1 MGATASAANR
11 TRLFTRASRNKRIEN
26 GVSYQGVLH
35 HLHVSKTALSML
47 EKICSQSS
55 KVCRQAAEKGFVAT
69 NLLLTVGVALCLG
82 GCAVP
87 AAKVAAP
94 LASPAKELA
103 EADALVRAGCF
114 DCLRDGFV
122 KYEGVR
128 TTNGMPADAVERAT
142 AGSIQ
147 TAGLLAVRQRELG
160 MVDDGYLQIARNLL
174 PEQSSLS
181 RVLDIIEV
189 LPTGTAG
196 SAGRPATGDAQLAR
210 VQNFSKN
217 WSAWRQTLRDM
228 AGRDALTASV
238 WMSVACG
245 SPDAR
250 ALGIEELMAPIPAA
264 LRETPLLAFRK
275 AACIGIQAEPLQL
288 LLMQDPRFAEITY
301 LLGLSALSGR
311 RVDEA
316 SEWFD
321 HAYAWRPEWPTLT
334 SYMGDAAIT
343 AEEFERALLSYE
355 RTLSFEPLTADAQLG
370 KIRSLSYLSRS
381 DEALVAIDE
390 LLTQRWFVGDGH
402 YWRAFNESPLGR
414 NDEAWLDVEQAAR
427 LLVNAEVP
435 KLAGII
441 AYRRRQL
448 DVARAKFDESRLRN
462 PADCETGFY
471 LGIVLG
477 EQGEW
482 NRTVDV
488 FVDTAR
494 CFELAEREL
503 MREIEIVRTSD
514 DPAPRKQRQIA
525 RRERRIASGRRR
537 LATAWFNTAAA
548 YYNLSRFSDAR
559 PFAEKVASDDQFGER
574 ARELLAL
581 LK

>member
-1 MGATASAANR
+1 
-11 TRLFTRASRNKRIEN
+11 
-26 GVSYQGVLH
+26 
-35 HLHVSKTALSML
+35 ML
-47 EKICSQSS
+47 EKIYSQSS
-55 KVCRQAAEKGFVAT
+55 KVCRQAAEKGSVAT
-69 NLLLTVGVALCLG
+69 NLLLALGVALCLG

-87 AAKVAAP
+87 VAKIAAP
-94 LASPAKELA
+94 LASPARELA

-128 TTNGMPADAVERAT
+128 TTNGMPAEAVERAT

-147 TAGLLAVRQRELG
+147 AAGLLAVRQRELG

-174 PEQSSLS
+174 PEPSSLS

-189 LPTGTAG
+189 LPIGTAG
-196 SAGRPATGDAQLAR
+196 GAGRPATGDAQLAR

-217 WSAWRQTLRDM
+217 WSAWRQALRDV

-250 ALGIEELMAPIPAA
+250 ALGIEELMAPIPGA
-264 LRETPLLAFRK
+264 LRETPLLGFRK
-275 AACIGIQAEPLQL
+275 ATCLGIQAEPLQL

-343 AEEFERALLSYE
+343 GEEFERALLSYD

-370 KIRSLSYLSRS
+370 KIRALSYLGRS
-381 DEALVAIDE
+381 DEALVAVDE
-390 LLTQRWFVGDGH
+390 LLTQRWFVGDGR

-477 EQGEW
+477 ELGEW

-503 MREIEIVRTSD
+503 TREIEIVRASD
-514 DPAPRKQRQIA
+514 DPAARKQRQIA